1 MDSYFLYS
9 GYIGSVLLCMSF
21 VPQVYKVFKTKNVE
35 SLSSGFIILQ
45 IITCLFLTTYGMGFI
60 LVNDINGV
68 PIIIANGWI
77 LGCSIL
83 LGVAKLKY
91 KNIKKNDNGS
101 HYVKSPSRDKKKI
114 ESHF

>member
-9 GYIGSVLLCMSF
+9 GYVGSVLLCLSF

-35 SLSSGFIILQ
+35 SLSSGFIVLQ

-60 LVNDINGV
+60 FVNDNNGV
-68 PIIIANGWI
+68 PIIVANGWI
-77 LGCSIL
+77 LICSIL
-83 LGVAKLKY
+83 LAIAKFRF
-91 KNIKKNDNGS
+91 KKSKENDGN

-114 ESHF
+114 ESNF